1 MSNTNQTG
9 KHRRRFSNYLLNK
22 SLQLR
27 YIGFVTV
34 VSAVLSTVL
43 GFMIWQQETKASSEL
58 LRSVAEFYCGNVPPD
73 QCEELKSIQDVQ
85 GTLAATDS
93 NLVLTMVGISVGLVL
108 VLVLYL
114 LVMTHKVAGP
124 LYKVSLYFTKMADG
138 KLGETYPL
146 RKGDMLQDFYENFQE
161 MHVAVRERFQNDNQL
176 LNRFLEACEQAGVER
191 EGTLGTS
198 LDRVQEHYQS
208 RDKALA

>member
-1 MSNTNQTG
+1 MSNTNNSG

-34 VSAVLSTVL
+34 VSVLLSTAL
-43 GFMIWQQETKASSEL
+43 GYMIYQQETKASSEL

-85 GTLAATDS
+85 GTLSETDS
-93 NLVLTMVGISVGLVL
+93 NLVLTMVGISVGLIL

-124 LYKVSLYFTKMADG
+124 LYKVSVYFNKMADG
-138 KLGETYPL
+138 TLGETHPI
-146 RKGDMLQDFYENFQE
+146 RKGDMLQDFYENFRQ
-161 MHVAVRERFQNDNQL
+161 MHVEVRERFQKDNDL
-176 LNRFLEACEQAGVER
+176 LNRFLDACEQAGVER
-191 EGTLGTS
+191 EGGLGTS
-198 LDRVQEHYQS
+198 LDRVQEHHQS
-208 RDKALA
+208 RQKSLA